1 MRRIYT
7 LVLCVT
13 CAWIITWDVTGEFS
27 QHEKFNKAPSSKNEN
42 FIGDTCLT
50 HPSNT
55 NLSVEFLTPQNG
67 AHVRGECHIKI
78 SVNST
83 TNITMI
89 EWGVDGNLMMV
100 FYNNT
105 TEWVWNTTDLRE
117 RSYKLCVIV
126 RNAKNEYSSAEIN
139 VWVDNTPPLLCINE
153 ITFEPSPERPPPG
166 IQKMLVRVNLD
177 LEMADNIAISARV
190 DFFVEG
196 EEEILQLSGFVRQG
210 LKLHFCGRLYTDIS
224 TPDGVHNFTVICY
237 DLAGNSA
244 SASYQAVIDRNEIY
258 REHPEDYSPYFFP
271 LSLSMNFVLV
281 VIVIWLIF
289 RYRKTKEMLEIERTI
304 QKTKKN
310 SANFKTKP

>member
-1 MRRIYT
+1 MRETHRRI
-7 LVLCVT
+7 LCWFCV
-13 CAWIITWDVTGEFS
+13 WLIIVCLPLTIEIS
-27 QHEKFNKAPSSKNEN
+27 QPEKIVDERRCENEGFMGPRLRAAGN
-42 FIGDTCLT
+42 
-50 HPSNT
+50 NT
-55 NLSVEFLTPQNG
+55 SLSVQFITPEDG

-89 EWGVDGNLMMV
+89 EWCVDGNLMRV

-126 RNAKNEYSSAEIN
+126 TNARNEYSSAEIN
-139 VWVDNTPPLLCINE
+139 VWVDNTPPLVCIHK

-196 EEEILQLSGFVRQG
+196 EEEILQLMGFVKHG
-210 LKLHFCGRLYTDIS
+210 LKLHFCGRLYT
-224 TPDGVHNFTVICY
+224 
-237 DLAGNSA
+237 
-244 SASYQAVIDRNEIY
+244 Y
-258 REHPEDYSPYFFP
+258 RYINP
-271 LSLSMNFVLV
+271 
-281 VIVIWLIF
+281 
-289 RYRKTKEMLEIERTI
+289 
-304 QKTKKN
+304 
-310 SANFKTKP
+310 